1 MGVLMVE
8 GRARL
13 GTEMRNQEGEVWK
26 RRQPSLREL
35 QRKLFSVRTRFPV
48 EQKERG
54 DTQRRC

>member
-1 MGVLMVE
+1 MVE

-13 GTEMRNQEGEVWK
+13 DAEMRNQEGEVWK

-35 QRKLFSVRTRFPV
+35 QRNLFSVRTRFPV

-54 DTQRRC
+54 DTQRRY